1 MEKKQRIERKIKK
14 LALYQDYI
22 TKRIVLQNKIF
33 INKLKKLSD
42 YFFNEA
48 EINAIVIM
56 ILYNEKGIFN
66 QDFFSWKKYFD
77 YSDRNKLLA
86 LQAINKY
93 ANMNKIRVEDSI
105 DIFREKIF
113 SIINKEDYYLVEEE
127 DEIEDNSNYE
137 IDKKINEI
145 IEDEGYNDYKELED
159 YI

>member
-1 MEKKQRIERKIKK
+1 MEKKQRIQRK
-14 LALYQDYI
+14 
-22 TKRIVLQNKIF
+22 
-33 INKLKKLSD
+33 INKLSEYKNYIIERNKREHTIIINKIRRLSS
-42 YFFNEA
+42 YFFNKD
-48 EINAIVIM
+48 EISATLIM
-56 ILYNEKGIFN
+56 ILYNEKGIIN

-86 LQAINKY
+86 LQAMNKY